1 MSDQPSPAPTSDQAG
16 NGPPKRSI
24 KERLLHEAK
33 RLAGIFLYLWV
44 LLGLFAIHE
53 SIVLAK
59 HNIPYRPFGVALIN
73 AWILAK
79 VMLIAEDLKF
89 GEGWF
94 GHRPPIYR
102 ILAKAV
108 AFAIVF
114 LIVHFVESMLVGM
127 WRGQTVSESLPK
139 IGDGSTIAL
148 VSVAILLAFALIPF
162 FAFKEADRALGGG
175 VLRAVLLKGR
185 RDD

>member
-1 MSDQPSPAPTSDQAG
+1 MSDQTG
-16 NGPPKRSI
+16 NGQPKRSL
-24 KERLLHEAK
+24 KERLMHEAK
-33 RLAGIFLYLWV
+33 RLVGTFLYLWV

-53 SIVLAK
+53 SIILAK

-79 VMLIAEDLKF
+79 VMLIAEDLKL

-162 FAFKEADRALGGG
+162 FAFKEADRALGSGS
-175 VLRAVLLKGR
+175 AI
-185 RDD
+185 D

>member
-1 MSDQPSPAPTSDQAG
+1 MSDQPAPASTSDQAG
-16 NGPPKRSI
+16 NGPPKRSL
-24 KERLLHEAK
+24 KDRLLHEAK
-33 RLAGIFLYLWV
+33 RLVGIFLYLWV

-79 VMLIAEDLKF
+79 VMLIAEDLKL

-108 AFAIVF
+108 AFAMLF
-114 LIVHFVESMLVGM
+114 LVVHFVENVLVGM
-127 WRGQTVSESLPK
+127 WRGKTISESLPTV
-139 IGDGSTIAL
+139 GDGSTIAL
-148 VSVAILLAFALIPF
+148 ISVAILLAFALIPF

>member
-1 MSDQPSPAPTSDQAG
+1 MSDQTAPARTSDQAG
-16 NGPPKRSI
+16 SGVPRPRLKD
-24 KERLLHEAK
+24 RLLREAK
-33 RLAGIFLYLWV
+33 RLVGIFLYLWV

-59 HNIPYRPFGVALIN
+59 HDIPYRPFGVAFIN

-79 VMLIAEDLKF
+79 VMLIGEDLKL

-102 ILAKAV
+102 IVAKAV

-114 LIVHFVESMLVGM
+114 LIVHFVESVLVGI
-127 WRGQTVSESLPK
+127 WRGKTVSESLPR

-148 VSVAILLAFALIPF
+148 ISVAILLAFALIPF

-175 VLRAVLLKGR
+175 VLRTVLLKGR
-185 RDD
+185 RGD